1 MEHYKG
7 PQLNKMLCHPE
18 PPLVVT
24 PPQAHILWAVSNPSC
39 VLHYDLAVNTFK
51 PPLARDKTYQTSQM
65 SSGGWLSE
73 AGGEFRI

>member
-39 VLHYDLAVNTFK
+39 VLYYDWAVNTFK
-51 PPLARDKTYQTSQM
+51 PPGQTRPGTELTNISNEP
-65 SSGGWLSE
+65 GWL
-73 AGGEFRI
+73 